1 MQSTFE
7 PNICRHSFSVAYWE
21 FDIQLLTFATQVQFF
36 IINNCGIKF
45 FKKIPEIAL
54 YAVGQFSE
62 HLQPD
67 INRYADDILPVLF
80 VYLANTCQTLASGQ
94 KVPRSI
100 DRVFYAL
107 ETFCETME
115 SKMEPYV
122 PTLMDQLFAALNPSY
137 PFHVKE
143 LALSAIGATGTCN

>member
-1 MQSTFE
+1 MSCIFL
-7 PNICRHSFSVAYWE
+7 S
-21 FDIQLLTFATQVQFF
+21 
-36 IINNCGIKF
+36 
-45 FKKIPEIAL
+45 
-54 YAVGQFSE
+54 
-62 HLQPD
+62 
-67 INRYADDILPVLF
+67 PVLF
-80 VYLANTCQTLASGQ
+80 GYLASTCQSLASGQ

-122 PTLMDQLFAALNPSY
+122 PALMEHFFAALNPSY

-143 LALSAIGATGTCN
+143 LALSAIGATGIIHGVLFFINFCIVSLIPHVFRCSKCSWQNLGSLLQSGNLPVAHYKFV